1 MRSKLPSSVIV
12 AGIALLFITFSV
24 NPVAEAGLMD
34 QIQKLAGQSTPS
46 TAASPAV
53 TATPPLGKFAASGR
67 VTESL
72 DNGACAGS
80 VAASGGACTPST
92 NCVQVQV
99 SGPVN
104 ATGLGKSNLSA
115 CMTFDNT
122 AVSSTLSACFDG
134 LGTGTITGPGG
145 KSINVAMGGLL
156 CVGDEFPLPTPTNV
170 LFVLTSSYS
179 VEGGGG
185 AFTNAVGSGNMSLSA
200 LITNITAPPIAASG
214 QINFTGT
221 LAKQ

>member
-1 MRSKLPSSVIV
+1 
-12 AGIALLFITFSV
+12 
-24 NPVAEAGLMD
+24 
-34 QIQKLAGQSTPS
+34 
-46 TAASPAV
+46 
-53 TATPPLGKFAASGR
+53 
-67 VTESL
+67 
-72 DNGACAGS
+72 
-80 VAASGGACTPST
+80 
-92 NCVQVQV
+92 
-99 SGPVN
+99 
-104 ATGLGKSNLSA
+104 
-115 CMTFDNT
+115 MTFDNT

-145 KSINVAMGGLL
+145 KSINLAMGGLL

-200 LITNITAPPIAASG
+200 LITNITTPPIAATG